1 MFWLTLSA
9 QGGWLGYCW
18 GALGLGLG
26 LGVGAAVPGVGLPG
40 VGLLPGVE
48 VLLPG
53 RPLPPALPP
62 LTVCMSEIGS

>member
-1 MFWLTLSA
+1 MS
-9 QGGWLGYCW
+9 YCW
-18 GALGLGLG
+18 GVLEPGLG
-26 LGVGAAVPGVGLPG
+26 LGVVVGPEVGLPG